1 MDSVAFAVFGVDW
14 EFFKPYIVLGL
25 ALGGAY
31 ALSGVGIVV
40 LYQATGVLNL
50 AFGAIG
56 AAGALI
62 CYWIL
67 NHTTWPGWI
76 AYGSCIAFGG
86 AVHLPLRRACSA
98 PRSRG
103 ATRSSR

>member
-1 MDSVAFAVFGVDW
+1 MHSVAFAVFGVDW

-67 NHTTWPGWI
+67 NHTTLARRGRVREL
-76 AYGSCIAFGG
+76 YRLRRGL
-86 AVHLPLRRACSA
+86 HLPLRRAA
-98 PRSRG
+98 RPRVR
-103 ATRSSR
+103 TT

>member
-1 MDSVAFAVFGVDW
+1 MHSVAFAVFGVDW

-67 NHTTWPGWI
+67 NHSDVARVARATG
-76 AYGSCIAFGG
+76 AVSRSAGSCTFLYGVVLGPAF
-86 AVHLPLRRACSA
+86 ARRDPS
-98 PRSRG
+98 
-103 ATRSSR
+103 